1 MLGSRRKNSHQ
12 LADPQSLTSTAVPTE
27 QMIRGRPPSELN
39 AELALSIS
47 DLFRARLQLSL
58 SFSLGSPNTCRHR
71 ASREASCSNCRT
83 CGSQRFSRR
92 LALNGAPIIRRIPHD
107 LKNSHSRTASFSE
120 RLPGI

>member
-1 MLGSRRKNSHQ
+1 MLGPGHFSLTLSDNANSSPAPIIARPNPGAMLGSRRNNSHQ

-83 CGSQRFSRR
+83 
-92 LALNGAPIIRRIPHD
+92 
-107 LKNSHSRTASFSE
+107 
-120 RLPGI
+120 